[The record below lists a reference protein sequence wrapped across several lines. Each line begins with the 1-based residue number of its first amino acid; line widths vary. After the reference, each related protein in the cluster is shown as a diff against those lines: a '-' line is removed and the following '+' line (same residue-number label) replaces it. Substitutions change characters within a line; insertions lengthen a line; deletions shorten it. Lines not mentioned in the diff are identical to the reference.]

1 MASPITSLARISEAT
16 RALSAAKTLDDVLKI
31 RDQAEAI
38 RVYMKAASDS
48 LDAANAAAAI
58 KLRAER
64 KAGEMLAVMEKQKPG
79 EYQRSQDAT
88 VAPSLEELGIK
99 KDQSSRWQRK
109 AAVAEETFEEY
120 LASCEADRREV
131 TQAGLLNV
139 AKGCHV
145 TANSGENEWYT
156 PPDIIEAARDVMGGI
171 DLDPASC
178 ELAQSNVKAKRFY
191 TVDDD
196 GLSKE
201 WTGRVWLNPPYSKD
215 LIGHFALK
223 VVNESARLQH
233 AVVLVNN
240 ATDTAWFHDLASVA
254 SAVCFLRGRV
264 RFLDRTGKPANTP
277 VQGQAVI
284 YVGAN
289 VEGFRRRFSSFG
301 LVVVPVTQVLQ
312 EEAANGR

>member
-31 RDQAEAI
+31 RDQAEAL

-64 KAGEMLAVMEKQKPG
+64 KAGEMLKGITGGRGGDRKSTDAV
-79 EYQRSQDAT
+79 SVD
-88 VAPSLEELGIK
+88 SLSDLGVT
-99 KDQSSRWQRK
+99 DQQSSRWQRE

-215 LIGHFALK
+215 LIGPFALK

-312 EEAANGR
+312 EEATNGR

>member
-31 RDQAEAI
+31 RDQAEAL

-64 KAGEMLAVMEKQKPG
+64 KAGEMLKGITGGRGGDRKSTDAV
-79 EYQRSQDAT
+79 SVD
-88 VAPSLEELGIK
+88 SLSDLGVT
-99 KDQSSRWQRK
+99 DQQSSRWHRE

-215 LIGHFALK
+215 LIGPFALK

-312 EEAANGR
+312 EEATNGR